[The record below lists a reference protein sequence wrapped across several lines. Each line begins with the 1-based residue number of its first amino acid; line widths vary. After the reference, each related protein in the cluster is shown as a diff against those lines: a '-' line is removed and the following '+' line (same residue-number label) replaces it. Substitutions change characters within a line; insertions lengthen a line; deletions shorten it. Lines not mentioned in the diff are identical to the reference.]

1 MTEDERDNLLRYRR
15 KNRRN
20 NRIEKLILKEL
31 ETVLLK
37 ELKDKELTIKRKLI
51 V

>member
-15 KNRRN
+15 N

-31 ETVLLK
+31 KSVLLK
-37 ELKDKELTIKRKLI
+37 ELNDKELNIK
-51 V
+51 

>member
-15 KNRRN
+15 N
-20 NRIEKLILKEL
+20 NKIEKLILKEL
-31 ETVLLK
+31 ESILLK
-37 ELKDKELTIKRKLI
+37 KLKDKELNIKRKLI

>member
-15 KNRRN
+15 N

-31 ETVLLK
+31 GSVLLK
-37 ELKDKELTIKRKLI
+37 EKKIKR
-51 V
+51 

>member
-15 KNRRN
+15 N
-20 NRIEKLILKEL
+20 NRIEN
-31 ETVLLK
+31 
-37 ELKDKELTIKRKLI
+37 LKDKERNIKLKLI